1 MKLHLPSS
9 LRKALLAVIA
19 ATSVTSVTQAAI
31 MHPSVSLLTYTD
43 FGSNMGRYSIY
54 QQNELL
60 QHLNQGG
67 IKISYTYKDDV
78 YTLQHGM
85 ISYES
90 MVDGGPFTAISYNAT
105 ATVQHNGVTNPVF
118 TGRFIGSDQAIHYAG
133 IEYRSCE
140 NNTFLLTP
148 QIDYKVTRISKVI
161 TDITPSTLYDA
172 KTHMQN
178 GDNINDMLQYRAGG
192 GYMQQADETGKTT
205 WLTGAYT
212 YVVGG
217 IVDNWSFGYSSGYD
231 YKTGTPA
238 KWDGRGMPDDSY
250 TLSIKGVIDFTRD
263 TAGTASH
270 PMPFVTQGGDSGSPV
285 WVWDTYSNSYQL
297 ISCHQARGSYDSYSR
312 GASEWTKETLK
323 SFCVDVDMDKAG
335 HTVHIGEIREV
346 EGKSKTYEALAN
358 GSTHASTTTKI
369 GSVHSENDQVN
380 KDFIGIEHGKNT
392 WLNLYDLKDGQKTDD
407 SGTTKNVN
415 WYAYGNEYLNAT
427 NTATSDIQ
435 YADLFM
441 TENLVFS
448 SSATS
453 NDIILDADVDL
464 GIGYAQFSKTSE
476 SGKAKFTITGHDDA
490 GGRDY
495 NFNHAGYIIDKDVD
509 VHLQIANR
517 EVERGT
523 GKEYFHEWRKTGEG
537 DLYLE
542 GTGDNYIFLNVGG
555 KGTTFLREQ
564 GNGYAAYNVLINN
577 GATVNLNGNIEQVK
591 RDVTF
596 GYGGGVLDFAGK
608 VTMDWYKTVAGGPKE
623 GCFMISALTQD
634 AIIANTA
641 SGTTT
646 TLTYKEGGETNF
658 LGSFQ
663 DGNGSG
669 TLKVVYDANGTWTL
683 NSIHTKLSG
692 QSGLEVKNGTVV
704 LVGTNTVHAQ
714 GSLNGYNQQRYS
726 NEDDWHYADAA
737 MNVTVDT
744 GATFEL
750 GSHARLTGD
759 VTVQSGGTF
768 LMREGVRHEMEY
780 IEGWYKLESTY
791 DIADYYGL
799 HGKVNLESGTQ
810 MQVQFSEKT
819 DANTTLKGNI
829 SGSGSMTV
837 NTGKGSLTLA
847 GDNSGFG
854 GSKQLE
860 GGVLILQNMKA
871 AGNISTNKWKL
882 SESSWMTVENTDA
895 ATALSAVDK
904 TSKGVLALSQ
914 DEDGTPIN
922 LDTVGYG
929 NLIIGAR
936 EGEVIQFGKETGETR
951 AYAAVGGKWNLGGG
965 GGNLVVNYKL
975 DDDNGTLVLG
985 NEYTT
990 GSVTLT
996 NTDNNIHA
1004 IDFAGKVTL
1013 AYTDSKAL
1021 GGADI
1026 NLNYTNR
1033 IMGAEGTIDLINHD
1047 ADGVMLLDKMGGV
1060 ANIDLSGHEQLY
1072 LGVSENTTYSGGFT
1086 LGENSSYNFGG
1097 STATLTLTEALTDQ
1111 GGVWG
1116 TNLYIDA
1123 EGYTGGVVEL
1133 QKALEINGG
1142 VYINIRDVYYKEI
1155 PGGEITLKV
1164 DEDNAF
1170 DSTQGV
1176 FLWAGGTLDI
1186 NGHNQIL
1193 NSYLAEV
1200 GSAIIDSSLDKSGVL
1215 TLKGEDWNSF
1225 DGSLDVG
1232 TLVIDAEGIL
1242 YMGGDSTYRVLE
1254 IKRGNVHLSSS
1265 NALSATGR
1273 TVLEDNATMNI
1284 SNGTA
1289 TANLELQGSTVELG
1303 DAEATAKPAGH
1314 LAGTLTVAADTTG
1327 TVNFAVDGS
1336 TLSAVV
1342 DTGKDGR
1349 LRLTG
1354 NRGTVSSSLINADGS
1369 EEGASGGQETGGN
1382 VDVEL
1387 NELRLQSGGSIAIGG
1402 TLNLKG
1408 LGNGLILSS
1417 GGSANNMERNISHM
1431 SVEKGLALTIQ
1442 EDSWNTIWN
1451 IHKLTGE
1458 GNITWNSKTVHWY
1471 SARMVL
1477 DGSNDF
1483 KGTFKAERTAADEAG
1498 RLYGSFVELAHDEAL
1513 QDATLEMLGKQ
1524 TDKGLSMM
1532 TLALNTDNA
1541 KLPGLKG
1548 NELTAIYAGASIEGE
1563 SKTGAPLK
1571 TEPHSVRNATL
1582 TITGNGEYDFKGK
1595 VFGAAEGDTSSAGID
1610 LVMEGTGT
1618 QKFSGET
1625 VQFNNVTVQSGTLVL
1640 SSTGLELA
1648 DRATIYRGAT
1658 LDMAGSAYHLENGTT
1673 LMVAGTDLQRQA
1685 ALNAAL
1691 KLGGGVL
1698 GFDGRAI
1705 SAGAES
1711 YALSVSGLQ
1720 KGEQETLDVLFEST
1734 FALQTGEYKL
1744 ASGADWTNI
1753 TNDNYHAL
1761 GLDYYKAEFNA
1772 NESGLSVTL
1781 SLKENSA
1788 VWAGNSQ
1795 NTIWSTTDFGTVTEV
1810 PGENDT
1816 VVFNNVAE
1824 SKNVQVDG
1832 EQKVGRL
1839 LFDSTGAYTVKG
1851 TEGSSLQAGSLRQT
1865 SYGTSTLGN
1874 GVNIAGLAEINA
1886 GTLVLEEGSQVH
1898 NASVAADA
1906 ALQLESAN
1914 ALSGAVEGDGVVK
1927 VAWNAA
1933 DTGSVNLGEK
1943 GVGAMVVESGTLEV
1957 TEAVNVQRQLVVTE
1971 SGTLRSS
1978 TGNILKQEGMPLEL
1992 GGKLVIDHSGG
2003 AELKLATA
2011 ITGAGDKLGTIEK
2024 AGSGRLTITSSV
2036 AADSL
2041 TVNQGSVYIT
2051 EDAYLADFLANT
2063 KNLVVKG
2070 GRAELGG
2077 NAFTHNTDGY
2087 ATNLS
2092 VDGSNAILHLALGQS
2107 STKTFQGGLLVKN
2120 GSRLELHDGGLQIK
2134 GNITLGASDSDRV
2147 TLWGNWG
2154 QANSSSKAGI
2164 ILAGEVSGKGT
2175 VVLARGDQAHDQCV
2189 TLINDGN
2196 TFGGIFEVNSKT
2208 SLVVGAEKAISHAS
2222 IDLNGGKLVLG
2233 MENISTQSLQGSAT
2247 GSSIALKGVDSSTLT
2262 VNQTADG
2269 VYAGSIGSGISLVKQ
2284 GDKTLGLGNANSEFT
2299 GSVAVNSGTLAL
2311 DATATGMLN
2320 RATELTVAAGATLQ
2334 TAAEVT
2340 LAHDA
2345 TISGTLALG
2354 GTMNT
2359 TAKLTVA
2366 GTANIILGGSYE
2378 DGESTGTRIYNV
2390 FATSGSGSVEGWESM
2405 TSDKF
2410 SGFGSAER
2418 GATIEVVQAPVENKY
2433 QVKVSTDNIKAMEIT
2448 WSKDVAVGTWDSDN
2462 ANFTENGER
2471 TAYYAGDTVTIESDA
2486 NITMGTTVN
2495 LHATEQHTTA
2505 GTLNVQG
2512 GANATVNQTAGN
2524 TLNMD
2529 VLHVKEGSHLVM
2541 TTEAGNFAEAAI
2553 VDGGSTLE
2561 VRISSNSRSGM
2572 VGSVSGEGILQIAN
2586 TGTLNIDDGSS
2597 NRLSGGSIDAS
2608 EFRGTL
2614 ALGNGSSQLRF
2625 HSTNLSGL
2633 AGDAVIEVNRGA
2645 QYWAGGNDR
2654 TLDNDII
2661 IHASNAGS
2669 GTKDGFGSVRDV
2681 TTFNGNVSIDG
2692 NAMVSGLGGRNNEC
2706 DSITFNAA
2714 ISGVNDNDTLTFG
2727 NGYGSSHAMTFTLT
2741 ENANATNLANMV
2753 VAKSGGSKTTV
2764 NVDTGDGLAENL
2776 KFAANVG
2783 GNAEVNLNGGGTLQ
2797 RLESR
2802 AGDGVVNLADGKSLK
2817 IAGGA
2822 DFGGT
2827 VNVADAVTLTT
2838 MDREDGAAHVEGSV
2852 SYSVNG
2858 RDASISSETGSRMEN
2873 ISIDLKEATRLQMQN
2888 ITLSANS
2895 RITDAAATLVADGLG
2910 LEANVGTNLKPLTY
2924 ADAKAPAMVQQ
2935 SADKV
2940 VSFTLENVQDVSIEG
2955 MGSGLFITLVGDSAN
2970 ILAGADWLELGL
2982 GTDAVFTDNLAVT
2995 LQFIDSAGM
3004 QQSVE
3009 GTYTMET
3016 VAALAAAGSTYDR
3029 VYFNV
3034 TGAVENSNVPE
3045 PASSTLSL
3053 LALAALA
3060 ARRRRK

>member
-1 MKLHLPSS
+1 MKLHLPSV
-9 LRKALLAVIA
+9 LRKALMAVSA
-19 ATSVTSVTQAAI
+19 VSMTVAGTTQAAI
-31 MHPSVSLLTYTD
+31 MHPSVSLQTYTD
-43 FGSNMGRYSIY
+43 FGSNMGRYTIY
-54 QQNELL
+54 QQNALL
-60 QHLNQGG
+60 KHLNSKGVY
-67 IKISYTYKDDV
+67 ISYTQGQNDYR
-78 YTLQHGM
+78 LEHGM

-148 QIDYKVTRISKVI
+148 QIDYKITRISKVI
-161 TDITPSTLYDA
+161 TDITPSAVYDA

-192 GYMQQADETGKTT
+192 GYMQQADENGKTT
-205 WLTGAYT
+205 WLAGAYA

-217 IVDNWSFGYSSGYD
+217 IVDNWSFGYSKGYD
-231 YKTGTPA
+231 YKTGEPA
-238 KWDGRGMPDDSY
+238 IWDHRGMPDDSY
-250 TLSIKGVIDFTRD
+250 TLSIKGVIDFKPEN
-263 TAGTASH
+263 AGTASH
-270 PMPFVTQGGDSGSPV
+270 PLPFVTQGGDSGSPV

-392 WLNLYDLKDGQKTDD
+392 WLNLYDLKDGQKTDA

-476 SGKAKFTITGHDDA
+476 SGKAEFTITGHDDA

-495 NFNHAGYIIDKDVD
+495 NFNHAGYIIDKDVN

-517 EVERGT
+517 EVESGT
-523 GKEYFHEWRKTGEG
+523 GKEYFREWRKTGEG

-555 KGTTFLREQ
+555 KGTTFLKEQ
-564 GNGYAAYNVLINN
+564 NGYAAYNVLINN

-596 GYGGGVLDFAGK
+596 GYGGGYLDFYGAGSMIWNNQL
-608 VTMDWYKTVAGGPKE
+608 TAEAGG
-623 GCFMISALTQD
+623 FTIHALTQD
-634 AIIANTA
+634 AVITNTT
-641 SGTTT
+641 GTT
-646 TLTYKEGGETNF
+646 TLTYTEGGKTNF

-669 TLKVVYDANGTWTL
+669 TLKVVYEADGTWTL

-692 QSGLEVKNGTVV
+692 DSGLEVKKGQVV
-704 LVGTNTVHAQ
+704 LVGTLTEHAQ
-714 GSLNGYNQQRYS
+714 GSLTGFNQQRYS
-726 NEDDWHYADAA
+726 NEDDWHYADAK
-737 MNVTVDT
+737 MNVTVDS

-799 HGKVNLESGTQ
+799 HGNVNLKESNSQ
-810 MQVQFSEKT
+810 MVVKFSDGT
-819 DANTTLKGNI
+819 DANTTVTGNI

-854 GSKQLE
+854 GSKQLD

-895 ATALSAVDK
+895 ATALNAVDK

-914 DEDGTPIN
+914 DEDDAPIN

-975 DDDNGTLVLG
+975 DNDNGTLVLG

-1116 TNLYIDA
+1116 TDLYIDA

-1170 DSTQGV
+1170 DSTQGI

-1242 YMGGDSTYRVLE
+1242 YMGGDSTYRDLK

-1273 TVLEDNATMNI
+1273 TVLEENATMNI

-1369 EEGASGGQETGGN
+1369 EEGASGGQASGGN

-1387 NELRLQSGGSIAIGG
+1387 SELRLQNVTGTTIGG

-1408 LGNGLILSS
+1408 QNGKLILSS
-1417 GGSANNMERNISHM
+1417 WRGANVAGNNMMREINHM
-1431 SVEKGLALTIQ
+1431 DVAKGLALTIQ
-1442 EDSWNTIWN
+1442 EESWNTIWN

-1458 GNITWNSKTVHWY
+1458 GNITWNSTASHWY
-1471 SARMVL
+1471 SSRIVL

-1483 KGTFKAERTAADEAG
+1483 KGTFKAERTAADTSG

-1513 QDATLEMLGKQ
+1513 QNATLEMLGMG
-1524 TDKGLSMM
+1524 TDKGLSVM

-1541 KLPGLKG
+1541 KLLGLNG
-1548 NELTAIYAGASIEGE
+1548 NEHTAIYAGASIEGE
-1563 SKTGAPLK
+1563 SQAATPLK
-1571 TEPHSVRNATL
+1571 TDPHSVRSATL
-1582 TITGNGEYDFKGK
+1582 TITGNEDYEFKGK
-1595 VFGAAEGDTSSAGID
+1595 VFGAAEGDKSGAGVD
-1610 LVMEGTGT
+1610 LVMAGTKT
-1618 QKFSGET
+1618 QKFSGGT
-1625 VQFNNVTVQSGTLVL
+1625 VQFNNVTVQSGTLEL
-1640 SSTGLELA
+1640 SSTGLDLA
-1648 DRATIYRGAT
+1648 DRATIHRGAT
-1658 LDMAGSAYHLENGTT
+1658 LKMTDSVFNLVEGTT
-1673 LMVAGTDLQRQA
+1673 LMVAGTDFEQQA
-1685 ALNAAL
+1685 QLDATL
-1691 KLGGGVL
+1691 KLDGGVL

-1705 SAGAES
+1705 SAGSDS
-1711 YALSVSGLQ
+1711 YALSTLGLN
-1720 KGEQETLDVLFEST
+1720 KGGQETLDVLFEST
-1734 FALQTGEYKL
+1734 FALQEGTYKL
-1744 ASGADWTNI
+1744 ASGSGWDSFANGD
-1753 TNDNYHAL
+1753 YKAL
-1761 GLDYYKAEFNA
+1761 GLDYYNAAFNA
-1772 NESGLSVTL
+1772 NANGLSVTL
-1781 SLKENSA
+1781 SLMENCT
-1788 VWAGNSQ
+1788 VWMGDSQ
-1795 NTIWSTTDFGTVTEV
+1795 NTIWSNDSFGPDTKV
-1810 PGENDT
+1810 PGANDT
-1816 VVFNNVAE
+1816 VVFNDLAP
-1824 SKNVQVDG
+1824 SKDVQVQGTQTAD
-1832 EQKVGRL
+1832 RL
-1839 LFDSTGAYTVKG
+1839 LFDSTAEYTVEG
-1851 TEGSSLQAGSLRQT
+1851 TADSSLQAGSLRQT
-1865 SYGTSTLGN
+1865 GSGTTTLGS
-1874 GVNIAGLAEINA
+1874 GVGITGLAEIES
-1886 GTLVLEEGSQVH
+1886 GTLVLDSGASVGS
-1898 NASVAADA
+1898 ASVA
-1906 ALQLESAN
+1906 E
-1914 ALSGAVEGDGVVK
+1914 
-1927 VAWNAA
+1927 
-1933 DTGSVNLGEK
+1933 
-1943 GVGAMVVESGTLEV
+1943 
-1957 TEAVNVQRQLVVTE
+1957 
-1971 SGTLRSS
+1971 
-1978 TGNILKQEGMPLEL
+1978 
-1992 GGKLVIDHSGG
+1992 G
-2003 AELKLATA
+2003 AELKLAGVPNSTPQS
-2011 ITGAGDKLGTIEK
+2011 IDGEGRLVVDWNGK
-2024 AGSGRLTITSSV
+2024 AGSLGSTNIAQIEIRSGTLNVASGNPLGFSESLLVGSGGTLHADGATFLAEDSKELPIQLAGTLQLQIGQNQDFNYTVTSPLDEEGVAMKGNIVKTGGGTMTLKSSISADTVTVSQGRLTVSDDVIVPDFLGQVDSVVVTSGASATIGKGNFTVDGDEFNTNFSV
-2036 AADSL
+2036 A
-2041 TVNQGSVYIT
+2041 GM
-2051 EDAYLADFLANT
+2051 
-2063 KNLVVKG
+2063 
-2070 GRAELGG
+2070 
-2077 NAFTHNTDGY
+2077 
-2087 ATNLS
+2087 
-2092 VDGSNAILHLALGQS
+2092 GSN
-2107 STKTFQGGLLVKN
+2107 
-2120 GSRLELHDGGLQIK
+2120 LELSLSQNGVKTIVGDI
-2134 GNITLGASDSDRV
+2134 SV
-2147 TLWGNWG
+2147 T
-2154 QANSSSKAGI
+2154 
-2164 ILAGEVSGKGT
+2164 
-2175 VVLARGDQAHDQCV
+2175 
-2189 TLINDGN
+2189 
-2196 TFGGIFEVNSKT
+2196 
-2208 SLVVGAEKAISHAS
+2208 
-2222 IDLNGGKLVLG
+2222 NGGKLSKYDGGLVLAG
-2233 MENISTQSLQGSAT
+2233 TSTLGANASDEVTLLVSWGKKGWDFAGKVEGHGKVNLNSQGYGGVTDMCILSNNENSFDGEFIVHDKMRLVAAANNALATADVTLNNGGGLQVAADNAHIRNLSGTA
-2247 GSSIALKGVDSSTLT
+2247 GSSVELGNDLASATLT
-2262 VNQTADG
+2262 VNQTVEG
-2269 VYAGSIGSGISLVKQ
+2269 TYAGSIGGNLSLTKTGGAKLSLSGDNSAFSGTLDLQQGILSLNAAQFGSSSDGFDMNMNGGTLRLEGGSLNLGKGRLEIQKNTTFDVDGLERFSYSSYQDGEYDQENGYASGNLVVVSAASITKGDSVSLTGSGDLAGTSLSVEGHNIVVQGTTPSTSDYHVNTNVSYGASEGNTAYERAKSIVLRLSGARLDLNSDLNQNVCSGGIEVWAEGAIVNIGQGATLNAASLHDDNTVYLDGKGTYQQEVKT
-2284 GDKTLGLGNANSEFT
+2284 GTENIATPLGNANRVE
-2299 GSVAVNSGTLAL
+2299 LAE
-2311 DATATGMLN
+2311 GW
-2320 RATELTVAAGATLQ
+2320 
-2334 TAAEVT
+2334 
-2340 LAHDA
+2340 
-2345 TISGTLALG
+2345 
-2354 GTMNT
+2354 
-2359 TAKLTVA
+2359 
-2366 GTANIILGGSYE
+2366 
-2378 DGESTGTRIYNV
+2378 TGTVQLQGAGGDKSHLMLETYGHEGSSVMLTGNKGWLSNNV
-2390 FATSGSGSVEGWESM
+2390 EITADLLLERENGADALIISNGSSNGKEYFQGAISGSGSINRTWSGGNLSFH
-2405 TSDKF
+2405 F
-2410 SGFGSAER
+2410 SGDLSQWTGSIKTTDGSLDLYFYGDAREM
-2418 GATIEVVQAPVENKY
+2418 GAAITTAARKTTNIYVGENAANPADVTFQK
-2433 QVKVSTDNIKAMEIT
+2433 EIT
-2448 WSKDVAVGTWDSDN
+2448 ATSL
-2462 ANFTENGER
+2462 
-2471 TAYYAGDTVTIESDA
+2471 
-2486 NITMGTTVN
+2486 N
-2495 LHATEQHTTA
+2495 LFGASSA
-2505 GTLNVQG
+2505 TLN
-2512 GANATVNQTAGN
+2512 
-2524 TLNMD
+2524 
-2529 VLHVKEGSHLVM
+2529 
-2541 TTEAGNFAEAAI
+2541 AAA
-2553 VDGGSTLE
+2553 SL
-2561 VRISSNSRSGM
+2561 S
-2572 VGSVSGEGILQIAN
+2572 SVSGEA
-2586 TGTLNIDDGSS
+2586 
-2597 NRLSGGSIDAS
+2597 
-2608 EFRGTL
+2608 GTL
-2614 ALGNGSSQLRF
+2614 AVEAETNVTGTVALAGLKLGEAGVLKVGNDQ
-2625 HSTNLSGL
+2625 SGL
-2633 AGDAVIEVNRGA
+2633 TLSAKDGEASINAAIALDTANNSHSITGADGTRIENTLIDLAAGTRLEMVNITLGANSCITDDTAVLVANGLVLDADIRANLMPLTYGDAVAAPAAEPADMVCLTLSNIQDVLIEGRNTGLVVNMVGDSSRKLDGA
-2645 QYWAGGNDR
+2645 EWLQ
-2654 TLDNDII
+2654 L
-2661 IHASNAGS
+2661 
-2669 GTKDGFGSVRDV
+2669 
-2681 TTFNGNVSIDG
+2681 
-2692 NAMVSGLGGRNNEC
+2692 GLG
-2706 DSITFNAA
+2706 
-2714 ISGVNDNDTLTFG
+2714 
-2727 NGYGSSHAMTFTLT
+2727 
-2741 ENANATNLANMV
+2741 
-2753 VAKSGGSKTTV
+2753 
-2764 NVDTGDGLAENL
+2764 
-2776 KFAANVG
+2776 
-2783 GNAEVNLNGGGTLQ
+2783 
-2797 RLESR
+2797 
-2802 AGDGVVNLADGKSLK
+2802 
-2817 IAGGA
+2817 
-2822 DFGGT
+2822 
-2827 VNVADAVTLTT
+2827 
-2838 MDREDGAAHVEGSV
+2838 EG
-2852 SYSVNG
+2852 
-2858 RDASISSETGSRMEN
+2858 
-2873 ISIDLKEATRLQMQN
+2873 DLKGRF
-2888 ITLSANS
+2888 
-2895 RITDAAATLVADGLG
+2895 ADGL
-2910 LEANVGTNLKPLTY
+2910 NVTLLY
-2924 ADAKAPAMVQQ
+2924 EDAAGQQ
-2935 SADKV
+2935 RSAQGV
-2940 VSFTLENVQDVSIEG
+2940 YTLEDVEVQ
-2955 MGSGLFITLVGDSAN
+2955 
-2970 ILAGADWLELGL
+2970 
-2982 GTDAVFTDNLAVT
+2982 
-2995 LQFIDSAGM
+2995 
-3004 QQSVE
+3004 
-3009 GTYTMET
+3009 
-3016 VAALAAAGSTYDR
+3016 AAAAAAAVNHAF
-3029 VYFNV
+3029 VYFRI
-3034 TGAVENSNVPE
+3034 TENVPE
-3045 PASSTLSL
+3045 PATGTLSL